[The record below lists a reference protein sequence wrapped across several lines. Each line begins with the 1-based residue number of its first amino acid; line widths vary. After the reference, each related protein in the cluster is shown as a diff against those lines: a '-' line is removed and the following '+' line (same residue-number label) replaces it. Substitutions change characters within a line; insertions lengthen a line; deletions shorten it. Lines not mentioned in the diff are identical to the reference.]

1 MGLISRVSSRTYR
14 FSSFLPKMVDETQV
28 PVDPNTAS
36 SFDPVPYIWL
46 TIIICAYAYSQGY
59 TPDDLKTKFF
69 NLFKSKKSINEKS
82 SQNFET
88 QASSQALN
96 SRQAYL
102 DRLQNQIDSTSS
114 ERKQE
119 REAKEKQQAQDKALD
134 KINKQRAILEGKHYT
149 SMGHSMNDEEEK
161 KRKEIE
167 ELLRLRKLKGNRND
181 SSTRRTIRDDDF
193 NPLG

>member
-1 MGLISRVSSRTYR
+1 MG
-14 FSSFLPKMVDETQV
+14 
-28 PVDPNTAS
+28 
-36 SFDPVPYIWL
+36 
-46 TIIICAYAYSQGY
+46 
-59 TPDDLKTKFF
+59 
-69 NLFKSKKSINEKS
+69 KKSINEKS

-102 DRLQNQIDSTSS
+102 DRLQSQIDSTSS

-167 ELLRLRKLKGNRND
+167 ELLRLKKLKGNRND

-193 NPLG
+193 NPLGNTNDDTCRWRPG